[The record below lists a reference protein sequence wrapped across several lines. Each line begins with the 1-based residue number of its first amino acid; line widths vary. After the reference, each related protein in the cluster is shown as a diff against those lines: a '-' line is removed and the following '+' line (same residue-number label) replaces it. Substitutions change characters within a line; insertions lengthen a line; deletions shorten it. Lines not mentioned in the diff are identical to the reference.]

1 MILTYEK
8 ERNFPKLI
16 FYTVI
21 IYVVAVTGA
30 NYTYIV
36 GVDRTDVLLLCDPE
50 DNGNLSTLRW
60 SLPGMEFFNPINLN
74 SESNNLP
81 NVLTS
86 FLCVRGE
93 ATLVTS
99 QICVKGICK

>member
-1 MILTYEK
+1 MYV
-8 ERNFPKLI
+8 
-16 FYTVI
+16 VI
-21 IYVVAVTGA
+21 IYIVAVTGA
-30 NYTYIV
+30 DYTYIV